1 MNKNKQHMKKT
12 LLSAFAAAA
21 ALTMSA
27 DDAKYVF
34 YFIGDGMGLGHVNA
48 TETYNR
54 DVLRSD
60 SPILMLTFPVASQA
74 RSYSAS
80 SPITDSAAA
89 GTALSSGIKTKNSM
103 VGMNPDTVPVN
114 SIAVDFMQAGYAVGV
129 GTTVQA
135 DDATPAAWY
144 AHAANRG
151 MKETIA
157 PQAAESGLAFLA
169 GGDFKLRGAGEVAFK
184 DYLQTMRKGGYEVAE
199 GYAAFN
205 ELKGKGGKLPQ
216 KILMYPADPAGGQV
230 GYTIDSIPGAMTCA
244 QITEACLQTL
254 ENVNPDRFLMMIE
267 GGNIDWAAHSNDG
280 GGVIKEILNF
290 QDAINVAYQFYLR
303 HPSETLIVVTADHDT
318 GGMSLGRNGGAYNL
332 AYADA
337 QKISKDAF
345 ADWTR
350 NWGRNT
356 KNPTWEEMEKTLRE
370 KLGFWT
376 TVPVS
381 GEETVELRQL
391 FDETFITKKAEDEKT
406 LYHTFNAFTAK
417 AFAILNHHM
426 GIGWTTTYHA
436 GNFVPVYAV
445 GANSQYF
452 TGCLN
457 NTDIPK
463 LIKKAAGLD

>member
-1 MNKNKQHMKKT
+1 MKKI
-12 LLSAFAAAA
+12 LLSSLAAICAFAMAAE
-21 ALTMSA
+21 
-27 DDAKYVF
+27 DAKYIF

-48 TETYNR
+48 TEAYNR

-60 SPILMLTFPVASQA
+60 TPILMMTFPVASQA

-89 GTALSSGIKTKNSM
+89 GTALASGFKTKNSM
-103 VGMNPDTVPVN
+103 IGMNPDTVAVN
-114 SIAVDFMQAGYAVGV
+114 SIAVDFMNAGYAVGV

-144 AHAANRG
+144 AHAENRG

-157 PQAAESGLAFLA
+157 PQAAQSGLSFLA
-169 GGDFKLRGAGEVAFK
+169 GGGFKLHGAGEVAFTEFLNK
-184 DYLQTMRKGGYEVAE
+184 MRKGGYEIAE
-199 GYAAFN
+199 GFAAFN
-205 ELKGKGGKLPQ
+205 ELKGKRGKMPQ
-216 KILMYPADPAGGQV
+216 KVMLYPENGTGGQV
-230 GYTIDSIPGAMTCA
+230 GYTIDSIPGALTCA

-254 ENVNPDRFLMMIE
+254 ENVNPDKFLMMIE

-318 GGMSLGRNGGAYNL
+318 GGMSLGRNGGGYNI

-345 ADWTR
+345 ADWTL
-350 NWGRNT
+350 NWGKNT
-356 KNPTWEEMEKTLRE
+356 ANPTWEEMEKTLKE

-376 TVPVS
+376 VVPVT
-381 GEETVELRQL
+381 EKETNELKQL
-391 FDETFITKKAEDEKT
+391 FDETFISKKAEDEKT

-417 AFAILNHHM
+417 AFAILNYHM

-445 GANSQYF
+445 GANANYF
-452 TGCLN
+452 TGSLN

-463 LIKKAAGLD
+463 LIKRAAGL

>member
-1 MNKNKQHMKKT
+1 MKRL
-12 LLSAFAAAA
+12 LLSGFMAAATLA
-21 ALTMSA
+21 MTA

-48 TETYNR
+48 TEAYNR
-54 DVLRSD
+54 DVLKSD
-60 SPILMLTFPVASQA
+60 RPLLMMTFPVASQA

-89 GTALSSGIKTKNSM
+89 GTALSTGYKTKNSM
-103 VGMNPDTVPVN
+103 IGMDPDTVPVN
-114 SIAVDFMQAGYAVGV
+114 SIAVDFMKAGYAVGV

-144 AHAANRG
+144 AHAENRG

-157 PQAAESGLAFLA
+157 PQAAESGLSFLA
-169 GGDFKLRGAGEVAFK
+169 GGHFKLNGAGDEAFAEF
-184 DYLQTMRKGGYEVAE
+184 LNVMRKGNYEIAE

-205 ELKGKGGKLPQ
+205 ELKRKGNKFPQ
-216 KILMYPADPAGGQV
+216 KVMMYSDNPTWGQV

-244 QITEACLQTL
+244 QITEACLYTL
-254 ENVNPDRFLMMIE
+254 ESVNPDKFLMMIE
-267 GGNIDWAAHSNDG
+267 GGNIDWAAHANDG

-303 HPSETLIVVTADHDT
+303 HPAETLIVVTADHDT
-318 GGMSLGRNGGAYNL
+318 GGMSLGRNGGKYDIS
-332 AYADA
+332 YADA
-337 QKISKDAF
+337 QKISKDLF
-345 ADWTR
+345 GEWTR
-350 NWGRNT
+350 KWGSET
-356 KNPTWEEMEKTLRE
+356 TDPTWEEMEKTLRD

-376 TVPVS
+376 TVPVT
-381 GEETVELRQL
+381 EKETKELKEL
-391 FDETFITKKAEDEKT
+391 FDETFISKKAQDEET
-406 LYHTFNAFTAK
+406 LYHSFNAFTAK
-417 AFAILNHHM
+417 AFSILNYHM

-445 GANSQYF
+445 GANAQYF
-452 TGCLN
+452 SGSLD

-463 LIKKAAGLD
+463 LIKRAAGL

>member
-1 MNKNKQHMKKT
+1 MNRL
-12 LLSAFAAAA
+12 LLSGLAAACALSMA
-21 ALTMSA
+21 AE
-27 DDAKYVF
+27 DARYVF

-48 TETYNR
+48 TEAYNR
-54 DVLRSD
+54 DVLKSE
-60 SPILMLTFPVASQA
+60 SPILMMTFPVASQA

-89 GTALSSGIKTKNSM
+89 GTALSTGYKTKNSM
-103 VGMNPDTVPVN
+103 IAMNPDTVDVP
-114 SIAVDFMQAGYAVGV
+114 SIAVDFMKAGYAVGV

-135 DDATPAAWY
+135 DDATPATWY
-144 AHAANRG
+144 AHAENRG

-169 GGDFKLRGAGEVAFK
+169 GGGFKLQGAGDVAFTEFK
-184 DYLQTMRKGGYEVAE
+184 NTMRKGGYEIAE
-199 GYAAFN
+199 GFAAFN
-205 ELKGKGGKLPQ
+205 ELKRKGGKFPQ
-216 KILMYPADPAGGQV
+216 KVLMYPENPTGQV

-244 QITEACLQTL
+244 QITEACLHTL
-254 ENVNPDRFLMMIE
+254 ESVNPEKFLMMIE
-267 GGNIDWAAHSNDG
+267 GGNIDWAAHANDG

-318 GGMSLGRNGGAYNL
+318 GAMAYGRNGGPYNI

-350 NWGRNT
+350 NWG
-356 KNPTWEEMEKTLRE
+356 KENPSWEDMEKTLRD

-376 TVPVS
+376 VVPVS
-381 GEETVELRQL
+381 ERETAELKKL
-391 FDETFITKKAEDEKT
+391 FDETFISKRAEDEKT

-417 AFAILNHHM
+417 AFSILNYHM

-445 GANSQYF
+445 GANANFF
-452 TGCLN
+452 TGSLD

-463 LIKKAAGLD
+463 LIKRAAGL

>member
-103 VGMNPDTVPVN
+103 VGMNPDTGPVN

-391 FDETFITKKAEDEKT
+391 FDETFISKKAEDEKT

-457 NTDIPK
+457 NTDIPL
-463 LIKKAAGLD
+463 LIKRAAGL

>member
-1 MNKNKQHMKKT
+1 MKKFF
-12 LLSAFAAAA
+12 LSALAAAA
-21 ALTMSA
+21 TLSMAA

-48 TETYNR
+48 TEAYNR
-54 DVLRSD
+54 DVLKSEQ
-60 SPILMLTFPVASQA
+60 PILMMTFPVASQA

-89 GTALSSGIKTKNSM
+89 GTALSTGYKTKNSM
-103 VGMNPDTVPVN
+103 IGMNPDSVAIN
-114 SIAVDFMQAGYAVGV
+114 SIAVDFMNAGYAVGV

-144 AHAANRG
+144 VHAQNRG
-151 MKETIA
+151 IKETHA
-157 PQAAESGLAFLA
+157 PQAAASGLSFLA
-169 GGDFKLRGAGEVAFK
+169 GGRFKLSGAGGVAFK
-184 DYLQTMRKGGYEVAE
+184 EFINTMRKGGYEIAE
-199 GYAAFN
+199 GFAAFN
-205 ELKGKGGKLPQ
+205 ELKRKGGKLPQ
-216 KILMYPADPAGGQV
+216 KVMMYPENNTWGQV

-254 ENVNPDRFLMMIE
+254 EGVNPDKFLMMIE
-267 GGNIDWAAHSNDG
+267 GGNIDWAAHANDG

-318 GGMSLGRNGGAYNL
+318 GGMSLGRNGGRYNI

-337 QKISKDAF
+337 QKISKDTF

-350 NWGRNT
+350 NWGKNT
-356 KNPTWEEMEKTLRE
+356 QNPTWEEMEKTLKE

-376 TVPVS
+376 IVPVT
-381 GEETVELRQL
+381 EQETKELKQL
-391 FDETFITKKAEDEKT
+391 FDETFISKKAEDEKT
-406 LYHTFNAFTAK
+406 LYHTFDAFTAK
-417 AFAILNHHM
+417 AFSILNYHM

-445 GANSQYF
+445 GVNVQYF
-452 TGCLN
+452 TRSLD
-457 NTDIPK
+457 NTDIHK
-463 LIKKAAGLD
+463 LIKRDAGL

>member
-1 MNKNKQHMKKT
+1 MKRQ
-12 LLSAFAAAA
+12 LLAVFALTA
-21 ALTMSA
+21 ALTMAA

-48 TETYNR
+48 TEAYNR
-54 DVLRSD
+54 DVLKSE
-60 SPILMLTFPVASQA
+60 SPILMMTFPVASQA
-74 RSYSAS
+74 RTYSAS

-89 GTALSSGIKTKNSM
+89 GTALSSGYKTKNSM
-103 VGMNPDTVPVN
+103 IGMNPDSVAVN
-114 SIAVDFMQAGYAVGV
+114 SIAVDFMNAGYAVGV

-144 AHAANRG
+144 AHAENRG

-157 PQAAESGLAFLA
+157 PQAAESGLSFLA
-169 GGDFKLRGAGEVAFK
+169 GGGFKLSGAGDVAFK
-184 DYLQTMRKGGYEVAE
+184 EFVNTMRKGGYEIAE

-205 ELKGKGGKLPQ
+205 ELKRKGGKLPQ
-216 KILMYPADPAGGQV
+216 KVMMYPENSTWGQV

-254 ENVNPDRFLMMIE
+254 ESVNPDKFLMMIE
-267 GGNIDWAAHSNDG
+267 GGNIDWAAHANDG

-303 HPSETLIVVTADHDT
+303 HPAETLIVVTADHDT
-318 GGMSLGRNGGAYNL
+318 GAMAYGRNGGAYNI

-337 QKISKDAF
+337 QKISKDTF

-350 NWGRNT
+350 TWG
-356 KNPTWEEMEKTLRE
+356 KENPTWKEMEKTLRE

-376 TVPVS
+376 IVPVT
-381 GEETVELRQL
+381 EKETKELKDL

-417 AFAILNHHM
+417 AFSILNYHM

-436 GNFVPVYAV
+436 GNMVPVYAV
-445 GANSQYF
+445 GANAGFF
-452 TGCLN
+452 TGSLD

-463 LIKKAAGLD
+463 LIKRAAGLD

>member
-1 MNKNKQHMKKT
+1 MNSKRF
-12 LLSAFAAAA
+12 LIFGVAAAA
-21 ALTMSA
+21 ALSMMA
-27 DDAKYVF
+27 EDAKYVF

-48 TETYNR
+48 TEAYNR
-54 DVLRSD
+54 DVLKSEQ
-60 SPILMLTFPVASQA
+60 PILMMSFPVASQA
-74 RSYSAS
+74 RTYSAS

-89 GTALSSGIKTKNSM
+89 GTALSTGVKTKNSM
-103 VGMNPDTVPVN
+103 IGMNPDTVPVN
-114 SIAVDFMQAGYAVGV
+114 SIAVDFMKAGYAVGV

-144 AHAANRG
+144 AHAENRG

-169 GGDFKLRGAGEVAFK
+169 GGGFKLHGAGETAFTEF
-184 DYLQTMRKGGYEVAE
+184 LNVMRKGNYEIAE

-205 ELKGKGGKLPQ
+205 ELKKKGSKFPQ
-216 KILMYPADPAGGQV
+216 KVMLMPENADGGQV
-230 GYTIDSIPGAMTCA
+230 GYTIDSIPGYLTCA

-254 ENVNPDRFLMMIE
+254 ESVNPDKFLMMIE
-267 GGNIDWAAHSNDG
+267 GGNIDWAAHANDG

-318 GGMSLGRNGGAYNL
+318 GGMAYGRNGGAYNI

-350 NWGRNT
+350 NWG
-356 KNPTWEEMEKTLRE
+356 KNNAAPSWEEMENVLKE

-376 TVPVS
+376 VVPVS
-381 GEETVELRQL
+381 ERETKELKEL
-391 FDETFITKKAEDEKT
+391 FDETFVTKRAEDEKT

-417 AFAILNHHM
+417 AFSILNYHM

-436 GNFVPVYAV
+436 GNMVPVYAV
-445 GANSQYF
+445 GANANYF
-452 TGCLN
+452 TGSLN
-457 NTDIPK
+457 NNEIPL
-463 LIKKAAGLD
+463 LIKKAVGI

>member
-356 KNPTWEEMEKTLRE
+356 QNPTWEEMEKTLRE

-457 NTDIPK
+457 NTDIPL
-463 LIKKAAGLD
+463 LIKRAAGL

>member
-1 MNKNKQHMKKT
+1 MKK
-12 LLSAFAAAA
+12 LILAAFAAAA
-21 ALTMSA
+21 TMTMAA

-48 TETYNR
+48 TEAYNR
-54 DVLRSD
+54 DVLRSE
-60 SPILMLTFPVASQA
+60 SPILMMTFPVASQA
-74 RSYSAS
+74 RTYSAS

-89 GTALSSGIKTKNSM
+89 GTALSTGVKTKNSM
-103 VGMNPDTVPVN
+103 IAMNPDTVPVP
-114 SIAVDFMQAGYAVGV
+114 SIAVDFMNAGYAVGV

-144 AHAANRG
+144 AHAENRG

-157 PQAAESGLAFLA
+157 PQAAESGLSFLA
-169 GGDFKLRGAGEVAFK
+169 GGGFKLHGAGDVAFK
-184 DYLQTMRKGGYEVAE
+184 EFFNTMRKGGYEIAE

-205 ELKGKGGKLPQ
+205 ELKRKGGKLPQ
-216 KILMYPADPAGGQV
+216 KVLLYPENGTGGQA
-230 GYTIDSIPGAMTCA
+230 GYTIDSIPGALTCA

-254 ENVNPDRFLMMIE
+254 EGVNPDKFLMMIE
-267 GGNIDWAAHSNDG
+267 GGNIDWAAHANDG

-318 GGMSLGRNGGAYNL
+318 GGMAYGRNGGAYDI

-350 NWGRNT
+350 NWG
-356 KNPTWEEMEKTLRE
+356 KGNPTWEEMEQTLKD

-376 TVPVS
+376 LVPVS
-381 GEETVELRQL
+381 ERETKELKEL

-417 AFAILNHHM
+417 AFSILNHHM

-436 GNFVPVYAV
+436 GNLVPVYAV
-445 GANSQYF
+445 GANANYF
-452 TGCLN
+452 TGSLD

-463 LIKKAAGLD
+463 LIKRAAGLE

>member
-1 MNKNKQHMKKT
+1 MKKII
-12 LLSAFAAAA
+12 LFGLAAMAA
-21 ALTMSA
+21 ISMMA

-48 TETYNR
+48 TEAYNR
-54 DVLRSD
+54 DVLKSEQ
-60 SPILMLTFPVASQA
+60 PILMMTFPVASQA
-74 RSYSAS
+74 RTYSAS

-89 GTALSSGIKTKNSM
+89 GTALSTGVKTKNSM
-103 VGMNPDTVPVN
+103 IGMNPDRVPVN
-114 SIAVDFMQAGYAVGV
+114 RIAVDFMTAGFAVGV

-144 AHAANRG
+144 AHAENGGRE
-151 MKETIA
+151 ETIA
-157 PQAAESGLAFLA
+157 GQAAASGLSFLA
-169 GGDFKLRGAGEVAFK
+169 GGGFKLHGAGEEAFVEF
-184 DYLQTMRKGGYEVAE
+184 LNTMRKGNYEIAE

-205 ELKGKGGKLPQ
+205 ELKRKGGKFPQ
-216 KILMYPADPAGGQV
+216 KVMLMPENVGGGQV
-230 GYTIDSIPGAMTCA
+230 GYTIDSIPGFLTCA
-244 QITEACLQTL
+244 QITEACLHTL
-254 ENVNPDRFLMMIE
+254 ESVNPDKFLMMIE

-318 GGMSLGRNGGAYNL
+318 GAMAYGRNGGAYNI

-350 NWGRNT
+350 NWGRET
-356 KNPTWEEMEKTLRE
+356 ANPTWEEMEQVLKE

-376 TVPVS
+376 IVPVS
-381 GEETVELRQL
+381 EKETNELKQL
-391 FDETFITKKAEDEKT
+391 FDETFITKRAEDEKT

-417 AFAILNHHM
+417 AFSILNYHM

-436 GNFVPVYAV
+436 GNLVPVYAI
-445 GANSQYF
+445 GANAQYF
-452 TGCLN
+452 TGSLN
-457 NTDIPK
+457 NNEIPL
-463 LIKKAAGLD
+463 LIKRACGVE

>member
-1 MNKNKQHMKKT
+1 MNKL
-12 LLSAFAAAA
+12 LLSTLAAAA
-21 ALTMSA
+21 TMTMAA

-48 TETYNR
+48 TEAYNR
-54 DVLRSD
+54 DVLHNEQ
-60 SPILMLTFPVASQA
+60 PILMMTFPVASQA

-89 GTALSSGIKTKNSM
+89 GTALSTGYKTKNSM
-103 VGMNPDTVPVN
+103 IGMNPDSVPVN
-114 SIAVDFMQAGYAVGV
+114 SIAVDFMKAGYAVGV

-144 AHAANRG
+144 AHAENRG

-169 GGDFKLRGAGEVAFK
+169 GGGFKLQGAGDVAFTEF
-184 DYLQTMRKGGYEVAE
+184 QNTMRKGGYEIAE
-199 GYAAFN
+199 GFAAFN
-205 ELKGKGGKLPQ
+205 ELKRKGGKMPQ
-216 KILMYPADPAGGQV
+216 KVLMYPENPTGQV

-244 QITEACLQTL
+244 QITEACLNTL
-254 ENVNPDRFLMMIE
+254 EGVNPDKFLMMIE

-318 GGMSLGRNGGAYNL
+318 GAMAYGRNGGAYNI

-337 QKISKDAF
+337 QKISKDTF

-350 NWGRNT
+350 NWGKNT
-356 KNPTWEEMEKTLRE
+356 ENPTWEEMEKTLRD

-381 GEETVELRQL
+381 ERETNELKKL
-391 FDETFITKKAEDEKT
+391 FDETFISKKAEDEKT

-417 AFAILNHHM
+417 AFSILNYHM

-445 GANSQYF
+445 GANANYF
-452 TGCLN
+452 TGSLD

-463 LIKKAAGLD
+463 LIKKAAGL

>member
-1 MNKNKQHMKKT
+1 MKKIFLST
-12 LLSAFAAAA
+12 LAAAA
-21 ALTMSA
+21 VLTMMA

-48 TETYNR
+48 TEAYNR
-54 DVLRSD
+54 DVLKGEQ
-60 SPILMLTFPVASQA
+60 PILMMTFPVASQA
-74 RSYSAS
+74 RTYSAS

-89 GTALSSGIKTKNSM
+89 GTALSTGYKTKNSM
-103 VGMNPDTVPVN
+103 IGMNPDTVAVN
-114 SIAVDFMQAGYAVGV
+114 SIAVDFMKAGYAVGV

-144 AHAANRG
+144 AHAENRG

-157 PQAAESGLAFLA
+157 PQAAESGLSFLA
-169 GGDFKLRGAGEVAFK
+169 GGDFKLHALGEEAFAE
-184 DYLQTMRKGGYEVAE
+184 YLNVMRNGNYEIAE

-205 ELKGKGGKLPQ
+205 ELKKKGSRFPQ
-216 KILMYPADPAGGQV
+216 KVMLIPENPSGGQV
-230 GYTIDSIPGAMTCA
+230 GYTIDSIPGYLTCA
-244 QITEACLQTL
+244 QITEACLHTL
-254 ENVNPDRFLMMIE
+254 ESVNPDKFLMMIE
-267 GGNIDWAAHSNDG
+267 GGNIDWAAHANDG

-318 GGMSLGRNGGAYNL
+318 GGMAYGRNGGPYNI

-350 NWGRNT
+350 EWGKNT
-356 KNPTWEEMEKTLRE
+356 QNPTWEEMENVLKD
-370 KLGFWT
+370 KLGFWSS
-376 TVPVS
+376 VPVS
-381 GEETVELRQL
+381 EKETADLKKL
-391 FDETFITKKAEDEKT
+391 FDETFITKRAEDEQT

-417 AFAILNHHM
+417 AFSILNYHM

-436 GNFVPVYAV
+436 GNLVPVYAI
-445 GANSQYF
+445 GANAQYF
-452 TGCLN
+452 TGSLN
-457 NTDIPK
+457 NTEIPL
-463 LIKKAAGLD
+463 LIKRAAGLD

>member
-1 MNKNKQHMKKT
+1 MKRI
-12 LLSAFAAAA
+12 LLSSLLATA
-21 ALTMSA
+21 ALTMMA

-48 TETYNR
+48 TEAYNR
-54 DVLRSD
+54 DVLKNEQS
-60 SPILMLTFPVASQA
+60 ILMMTFPVASQA
-74 RSYSAS
+74 RTYSAS

-89 GTALSSGIKTKNSM
+89 GTALSTGVKTKNSM
-103 VGMNPDTVPVN
+103 IGMDPDTLAVN
-114 SIAVDFMQAGYAVGV
+114 SIAVDFMNAGYAVGV

-144 AHAANRG
+144 AHAENRG

-157 PQAAESGLAFLA
+157 PQAAESGLSFLA
-169 GGDFKLRGAGEVAFK
+169 GGGFKLHGAGEEAFK
-184 DYLQTMRKGGYEVAE
+184 EFLNVMRKGNYEIAE

-205 ELKGKGGKLPQ
+205 EMKKKGGKFPQ
-216 KILMYPADPAGGQV
+216 KVMLMPENAGGGQV
-230 GYTIDSIPGAMTCA
+230 GYTIDSIPGYLTCA
-244 QITEACLQTL
+244 QITEACLHTL
-254 ENVNPDRFLMMIE
+254 ESVNPDKFLMMIE
-267 GGNIDWAAHSNDG
+267 GGNIDWAAHANDG

-303 HPSETLIVVTADHDT
+303 HPSETLILVTADHDT
-318 GGMSLGRNGGAYNL
+318 GAMAYGRNGGAYNI

-350 NWGRNT
+350 NWGKET
-356 KNPTWEEMEKTLRE
+356 KNPTWEEMENVLKE
-370 KLGFWT
+370 KLGFWSV
-376 TVPVS
+376 VPVS
-381 GEETVELRQL
+381 ERETKELKEL
-391 FDETFITKKAEDEKT
+391 FDETFITKRAEDEKT

-417 AFAILNHHM
+417 AFSILNYHM

-436 GNFVPVYAV
+436 GNLVPVYAI
-445 GANSQYF
+445 GANAQYF

-457 NTDIPK
+457 NNEIPM
-463 LIKKAAGLD
+463 LIKRAAGL

>member
-1 MNKNKQHMKKT
+1 M
-12 LLSAFAAAA
+12 AAT
-21 ALTMSA
+21 LTMMA

-48 TETYNR
+48 TEVYNR
-54 DVLRSD
+54 DVLKREQ
-60 SPILMLTFPVASQA
+60 PILMMTFPVASQA

-89 GTALSSGIKTKNSM
+89 GTALSCGIKTKNSM
-103 VGMNPDTVPVN
+103 IGMDPDTVAVN
-114 SIAVDFMQAGYAVGV
+114 SIAVDFMKAGYAVGV

-144 AHAANRG
+144 AHAENRG

-157 PQAAESGLAFLA
+157 PQAAESGLSFLA
-169 GGDFKLRGAGEVAFK
+169 GGEFKLHGASNEAFAEF
-184 DYLQTMRKGGYEVAE
+184 LNIMRKGGYEIAE

-205 ELKGKGGKLPQ
+205 ELKKKGGKFPQ
-216 KILMYPADPAGGQV
+216 KVMMYSDNPAGGQV
-230 GYTIDSIPGAMTCA
+230 GYTIDSIPGALTCA
-244 QITEACLQTL
+244 QITEACLHTL
-254 ENVNPDRFLMMIE
+254 ESVNPEKFLMMIE

-318 GGMSLGRNGGAYNL
+318 GGMAFGRNGGPYDI

-337 QKISKDAF
+337 QKISKDTF

-350 NWGRNT
+350 NWGKDT
-356 KNPTWEEMEKTLRE
+356 ANPTWEEMEQTLKE

-381 GEETVELRQL
+381 KRETKELKEL
-391 FDETFITKKAEDEKT
+391 FEETFITKRAEDEKT

-417 AFAILNHHM
+417 AFEILNYHM

-445 GANSQYF
+445 GANANYF
-452 TGCLN
+452 TGSLN

-463 LIKKAAGLD
+463 LIKRAAGI

>member
-1 MNKNKQHMKKT
+1 MKRILTFGMAIAAT
-12 LLSAFAAAA
+12 LS
-21 ALTMSA
+21 MMA

-48 TETYNR
+48 TEAYNR
-54 DVLRSD
+54 DVLKSEQ
-60 SPILMLTFPVASQA
+60 PILMMTFPVASQA
-74 RSYSAS
+74 RTYSAS

-89 GTALSSGIKTKNSM
+89 GTALSTGVKTKNSM
-103 VGMNPDTVPVN
+103 IAMNPDTVPVN
-114 SIAVDFMQAGYAVGV
+114 SIAVDFMKAGYAVGV

-144 AHAANRG
+144 AHAENRG

-157 PQAAESGLAFLA
+157 PQAAESGLSFLA
-169 GGDFKLRGAGEVAFK
+169 GGGFKLHGAGEEAFTEF
-184 DYLQTMRKGGYEVAE
+184 LNVMRKGNYEIAE

-205 ELKGKGGKLPQ
+205 ELKKKGSKFPQ
-216 KILMYPADPAGGQV
+216 KVMLMPENANGGQV
-230 GYTIDSIPGAMTCA
+230 GYTIDSIPGFLTCA
-244 QITEACLQTL
+244 QITEACLHTL
-254 ENVNPDRFLMMIE
+254 ESVNPEKFLMMIE
-267 GGNIDWAAHSNDG
+267 GGNIDWAAHANDG

-318 GGMSLGRNGGAYNL
+318 GGMAYGRNGGPYNI

-337 QKISKDAF
+337 QRISKDAF

-350 NWGRNT
+350 EWGKNT
-356 KNPTWEEMEKTLRE
+356 ANPTWEEMENVLKE

-376 TVPVS
+376 TVPVNKWQ
-381 GEETVELRQL
+381 TDELKKM
-391 FDETFITKKAEDEKT
+391 FDETFVSKRAEDEKT

-417 AFAILNHHM
+417 AFEILNYHM

-436 GNFVPVYAV
+436 GNLVPVYAI
-445 GANSQYF
+445 GANANYF
-452 TGCLN
+452 TGSLN
-457 NTDIPK
+457 NNEIPL
-463 LIKKAAGLD
+463 LIKRACGVE

>member
-391 FDETFITKKAEDEKT
+391 FDETFISKKAEDEKT

-457 NTDIPK
+457 NTDIPL
-463 LIKKAAGLD
+463 LIKRAAGL

>member
-1 MNKNKQHMKKT
+1 MKK
-12 LLSAFAAAA
+12 LILSCLFAACAF
-21 ALTMSA
+21 TMTA

-48 TETYNR
+48 TEAYNR
-54 DVLRSD
+54 DVLRSE
-60 SPILMLTFPVASQA
+60 SPILMMTFPVASQA

-89 GTALSSGIKTKNSM
+89 GTALSTGVKTKNSM
-103 VGMNPDTVPVN
+103 IAMNPDTVAVP
-114 SIAVDFMQAGYAVGV
+114 SIAVDFMKAGYAVGV

-144 AHAANRG
+144 AHAENRG

-157 PQAAESGLAFLA
+157 PQAAQSGLSFLA
-169 GGDFKLRGAGEVAFK
+169 GGGFKLHGAGDVAFK
-184 DYLQTMRKGGYEVAE
+184 EFFNTMRKGGYEIAE

-205 ELKGKGGKLPQ
+205 ELKRKGGRLPQ
-216 KILMYPADPAGGQV
+216 KVLLYPENGTGGQA
-230 GYTIDSIPGAMTCA
+230 GYTIDSIPGALTCA

-254 ENVNPDRFLMMIE
+254 ESVNPDKFLMMIE
-267 GGNIDWAAHSNDG
+267 GGNIDWAAHANDG

-318 GGMSLGRNGGAYNL
+318 GGMAYGRNGGSYNI

-337 QKISKDAF
+337 QKISKDTF

-350 NWGRNT
+350 SWG
-356 KNPTWEEMEKTLRE
+356 KQNPTWEEMEKTLKE

-376 TVPVS
+376 VVPVS
-381 GEETVELRQL
+381 ERETTELKQL
-391 FDETFITKKAEDEKT
+391 FDETFISKKAEDEKT

-417 AFAILNHHM
+417 AFSILNYHM

-445 GANSQYF
+445 GANANYF
-452 TGCLN
+452 TGSLD

-463 LIKKAAGLD
+463 LIKRAAGLD